1 MKRMKWLAAAMALLL
16 ALGLVS
22 CSSVSNI
29 SADSSS
35 AESLKVSS
43 AAAEAVAED
52 ADYGYDGYDSVET
65 EEADTAEST
74 ESLADSYDSSQV
86 KLIYTAW
93 VDVEVLDFDAAVSGL
108 EALVDELGGYCES
121 SYLSNYSSDRYASYT
136 VRVPQE
142 QYRAFLDAWSESDNC
157 HLLSREEDVD
167 DVGTEYF
174 DLETRLNTLN
184 TKMERLQA
192 LLAQAEEMAD
202 IIALESEI
210 SDTEYEIEYYTSQ
223 LNRYDSLINYSTVYL
238 TIDEVIELTEDEEQS
253 LGARLLQN
261 LRWGAESFVD
271 GLEEFAVW
279 LARNLIQLII
289 TVIVAAAFVVVI
301 VRMCRKRKR
310 AGKRTENNQ
319 TSPTKPEPAESETGK
334 KK

>member
-1 MKRMKWLAAAMALLL
+1 
-16 ALGLVS
+16 
-22 CSSVSNI
+22 
-29 SADSSS
+29 
-35 AESLKVSS
+35 
-43 AAAEAVAED
+43 
-52 ADYGYDGYDSVET
+52 
-65 EEADTAEST
+65 
-74 ESLADSYDSSQV
+74 LADSYDPSQV

-93 VDVEVLDFDAAVSGL
+93 VDVEVLDFDTAVSGL

-121 SYLSNYSSDRYASYT
+121 SYLSNYSSGRYASYT

-142 QYRAFLDAWSESDNC
+142 QYRAFLDAWSETDNC

-174 DLETRLNTLN
+174 DLETRLSTLN

-210 SDTEYEIEYYTSQ
+210 SDTEYEIEIYTSE

-261 LRWGAESFVD
+261 LRWGAEGFVD
-271 GLEEFAVW
+271 GLEELAVW
-279 LARNLIQLII
+279 LARNLIGVAI
-289 TVIVAAAFVVVI
+289 TVVLTAIVVTAVV
-301 VRMCRKRKR
+301 RWRKKR
-310 AGKRTENNQ
+310 RGTAGKATVSQ
-319 TSPTKPEPAESETGK
+319 PPLTKPEQTENGTKE
-334 KK
+334 

>member
-22 CSSVSNI
+22 CGSVSNI

-35 AESLKVSS
+35 AEKTSVTS
-43 AAAEAVAED
+43 AAADTVE
-52 ADYGYDGYDSVET
+52 YGYSEAYDVAET
-65 EEADTAEST
+65 EESDTAEST
-74 ESLADSYDSSQV
+74 ESLADSYDPSQV

-121 SYLSNYSSDRYASYT
+121 SYLSNYSSGRYASYT

-202 IIALESEI
+202 IIAIESEI

-289 TVIVAAAFVVVI
+289 TVIVAAVFVVIV

-310 AGKRTENNQ
+310 TGKRAENDQ
-319 TSPTKPEPAESETGK
+319 TSPTKPESAENETK
-334 KK
+334 TKE

>member
-16 ALGLVS
+16 TLGLVS
-22 CSSVSNI
+22 CGST
-29 SADSSS
+29 SADSAS
-35 AESLKVSS
+35 AEKTSVTYDATSDI
-43 AAAEAVAED
+43 AE
-52 ADYGYDGYDSVET
+52 YGYSEAYDVAET
-65 EEADTAEST
+65 EEADADAAENS
-74 ESLADSYDSSQV
+74 ESLADSYDPSQV

-108 EALVDELGGYCES
+108 EALVDELDGYCES
-121 SYLSNYSSDRYASYT
+121 SYLSNYSSGRYASYT

-142 QYRAFLDAWSESDNC
+142 QYRAFLDAWSETDNC
-157 HLLSREEDVD
+157 HLLSREENVD

-192 LLAQAEEMAD
+192 RLAQAEEMTD
-202 IIALESEI
+202 IIAIESEI

-238 TIDEVIELTEDEEQS
+238 TIDEVVTLTEDEEQS

-271 GLEEFAVW
+271 SLEELAVW
-279 LARNLIQLII
+279 LARNLIQVII
-289 TVIVAAAFVVVI
+289 TVAVAAILATVI
-301 VRMCRKRKR
+301 VRMRRKRRR
-310 AGKRTENNQ
+310 AGKRTESNQ
-319 TSPTKPEPAESETGK
+319 TPPANPESAENKTKE
-334 KK
+334 

>member
-1 MKRMKWLAAAMALLL
+1 M
-16 ALGLVS
+16 
-22 CSSVSNI
+22 
-29 SADSSS
+29 
-35 AESLKVSS
+35 
-43 AAAEAVAED
+43 
-52 ADYGYDGYDSVET
+52 
-65 EEADTAEST
+65 
-74 ESLADSYDSSQV
+74 
-86 KLIYTAW
+86 
-93 VDVEVLDFDAAVSGL
+93 DVEVLDFDAAVSGL

-121 SYLSNYSSDRYASYT
+121 SYLSNYSSGRYASYT

-174 DLETRLNTLN
+174 DLETRLTTLN

-202 IIALESEI
+202 IIAIESEI

-238 TIDEVIELTEDEEQS
+238 TIDEVVTLTEDEEQS

-271 GLEEFAVW
+271 GLEELAVW
-279 LARNLIQLII
+279 LARNLIGV
-289 TVIVAAAFVVVI
+289 VIVAVLVIAVVTAI
-301 VRMCRKRKR
+301 LRRRKKRKGS
-310 AGKRTENNQ
+310 AGKPVNGQTPPTE
-319 TSPTKPEPAESETGK
+319 PERKPNEQQNE
-334 KK
+334 

>member
-16 ALGLVS
+16 ALGLAS
-22 CSSVSNI
+22 CGST

-35 AESLKVSS
+35 TEKASVTT
-43 AAAEAVAED
+43 AAADTAE
-52 ADYGYDGYDSVET
+52 YGYSETYDMVEK
-65 EEADTAEST
+65 EETDAAEST
-74 ESLADSYDSSQV
+74 ESLAESYNPSQV

-121 SYLSNYSSDRYASYT
+121 SYLSNYGNSRYASYT

-157 HLLSREEDVD
+157 HLLSREENVD

-174 DLETRLNTLN
+174 DLETRLSTLN
-184 TKMERLQA
+184 TKMERLQT

-202 IIALESEI
+202 IIAIESEI

-289 TVIVAAAFVVVI
+289 TVIVAAVFVVVI

-310 AGKRTENNQ
+310 AGKKAEREQ
-319 TSPTKPEPAESETGK
+319 TPPAEPEHESNE
-334 KK
+334 